1 MNSFCKAMDT
11 LSYNHTGVGPKFS
24 HTENWLEKITL
35 IVHILYQY
43 ISYLL
48 TFFHKLIQYM
58 YMKMIKFYYVLYFLM
73 SFNN

>member
-11 LSYNHTGVGPKFS
+11 LSYNYTGVGHKFS

-43 ISYLL
+43 IS
-48 TFFHKLIQYM
+48 FFIS
-58 YMKMIKFYYVLYFLM
+58 LYNIF
-73 SFNN
+73 S